1 MMKKIN
7 ATVSRANDGFF
18 SVHCNDAMFTGGGD
32 TLEAAK
38 LDMIEQMHFYKQS
51 AVEDHIAYP
60 AFLDEDFEII
70 YLLDTA
76 SFLEYFSGILSLSG
90 LERLTGIH
98 QKQLW
103 NYLHRKSV
111 PRRKQVERIEEALH
125 RFGSELQ
132 SVSL

>member
-1 MMKKIN
+1 MKKIE
-7 ATVSRANDGFF
+7 AIVTRSKDSFF
-18 SVHCNDAMFTGGGD
+18 NVHCNDEMFSGGGD

-38 LDMIEQMHFYKQS
+38 EDMIEQMHFYKQT
-51 AVEDHIAYP
+51 AVEDHFDYP
-60 AFLDEDFEII
+60 TFLDDDFEIV
-70 YLLDTA
+70 YKFDTA
-76 SFLEYFSGILSLSG
+76 NFLEYYSGILSLSG

-103 NYLHRKSV
+103 NYLHRKSK
-111 PRRKQVERIEEALH
+111 PRKKQVERIEQALH

>member
-1 MMKKIN
+1 MRKIE
-7 ATVSRANDGFF
+7 ATVTRAKDGFF
-18 SVHCNDAMFTGGGD
+18 NVHCNDEMFSGGGD
-32 TLEAAK
+32 FLEAAK
-38 LDMIEQMHFYKQS
+38 KDMIEQMQFYKQT
-51 AVEDHIAYP
+51 AVEEHFDYP
-60 AFLDEDFEII
+60 SFLDDEFEIV
-70 YLLDTA
+70 YKFDTA
-76 SFLEYFSGILSLSG
+76 SLLEYYTGILSLSG

-111 PRRKQVERIEEALH
+111 PRRKQVERIEQALH